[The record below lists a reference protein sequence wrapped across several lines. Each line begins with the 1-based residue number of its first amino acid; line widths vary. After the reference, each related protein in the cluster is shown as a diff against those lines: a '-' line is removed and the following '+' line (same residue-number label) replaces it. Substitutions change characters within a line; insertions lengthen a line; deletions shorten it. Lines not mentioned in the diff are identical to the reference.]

1 MKIQE
6 AVVKRIRELCTQ
18 NNLTINAL
26 SYKAGISQS
35 TLKSITNGESL
46 NTGIVTIKKI
56 CDGLDITITDFFS
69 AEYFLELE
77 QEIK

>member
-6 AVVKRIRELCTQ
+6 AVVKRIRDLCKER
-18 NNLTINAL
+18 NLTINAL
-26 SYKAGISQS
+26 SYQAGVSQS

-56 CDGLDITITDFFS
+56 CDGLDISVVDFFDTD
-69 AEYFLELE
+69 YFKSLKQEL
-77 QEIK
+77 

>member
-6 AVVKRIRELCTQ
+6 AVVKRIRDLCKER
-18 NNLTINAL
+18 NLTINAL
-26 SYKAGISQS
+26 SYQAGVSQS

-56 CDGLDITITDFFS
+56 CDG
-69 AEYFLELE
+69 
-77 QEIK
+77 

>member
-6 AVVKRIRELCTQ
+6 AVVKRIRDLCKER
-18 NNLTINAL
+18 NLTINAL
-26 SYKAGISQS
+26 SYQAGVSQS

-56 CDGLDITITDFFS
+56 CDGLDISVVDFFDTD
-69 AEYFLELE
+69 YFKSLE
-77 QEIK
+77 QEL

>member
-6 AVVKRIRELCTQ
+6 AVVKRIRDLCKERS
-18 NNLTINAL
+18 LTINAL
-26 SYKAGISQS
+26 SYQAGISQS

-56 CDGLDITITDFFS
+56 CDGLDISVVDFFDTD
-69 AEYFLELE
+69 YFKSLE
-77 QEIK
+77 QEL

>member
-6 AVVKRIRELCTQ
+6 AVVIRIRELCKER
-18 NNLTINAL
+18 NLTINAL
-26 SYKAGISQS
+26 SYQAGISQS

-56 CDGLDITITDFFS
+56 CDGLDISIIEFFDTD
-69 AEYFLELE
+69 YFKLLE
-77 QEIK
+77 QEL